1 MQSCFPTSVNIL
13 SDNKNMPTKIYKM
26 NDRKYAIMFEW
37 IEYFHTDDAVDKK
50 NKKDIFITAIEI

>member
-1 MQSCFPTSVNIL
+1 
-13 SDNKNMPTKIYKM
+13 M

-37 IEYFHTDDAVDKK
+37 VEYFRTDDTVDNK

>member
-1 MQSCFPTSVNIL
+1 
-13 SDNKNMPTKIYKM
+13 MPRKIYKM
-26 NDRKYAIMFEW
+26 NDRKYAIMFER

>member
-1 MQSCFPTSVNIL
+1 MQSCFPASVNI
-13 SDNKNMPTKIYKM
+13 SSNNKNMPTKIYKV

-37 IEYFHTDDAVDKK
+37 IEYFHTDDTVDNK